1 MPIAQGASRMSSIR
15 QLRRALLDGAMV
27 VVPIGAVVLLVLAI
41 LRKVQDASEP
51 VSGPIGHPVLVA
63 VVLLAL
69 LCLGI
74 GLLVRTA
81 AGRVTRRV
89 LERRVFEQIPGYRL
103 AKAFTGD
110 GPLAEHGGR
119 ALRPALAAIEDGQ
132 CPALV
137 MDELADG
144 RLVVFVPA
152 SPAPMSGAIY
162 VFAPD
167 KVTYLNVPVLPFL
180 KVISSWGLGLR
191 EIIEA
196 QAASQGTQADHER
209 LEPAASAAVSH
220 P

>member
-1 MPIAQGASRMSSIR
+1 MSSIR

-41 LRKVQDASEP
+41 LRKVQDASEL
-51 VSGPIGHPVLVA
+51 SGPIGHPVLVA

-152 SPAPMSGAIY
+152 SPAPMSGAVY

-196 QAASQGTQADHER
+196 QAVSQGTQADYER
-209 LEPAASAAVSH
+209 PEPAASAAVSH
-220 P
+220 S

>member
-1 MPIAQGASRMSSIR
+1 
-15 QLRRALLDGAMV
+15 MV

-74 GLLVRTA
+74 GLPVRTA

-119 ALRPALAAIEDGQ
+119 ALRPDLAAIEDGQ
-132 CPALV
+132 CPAR
-137 MDELADG
+137 DG
-144 RLVVFVPA
+144 RA
-152 SPAPMSGAIY
+152 RGRTAG
-162 VFAPD
+162 
-167 KVTYLNVPVLPFL
+167 
-180 KVISSWGLGLR
+180 GLCTSLARADVGRGLR
-191 EIIEA
+191 LRA
-196 QAASQGTQADHER
+196 GQGDVSER
-209 LEPAASAAVSH
+209 ASAALRCRIPFLTQAARDASARSASGSVERPVRRADPWCWREPFVARDRDTH
-220 P
+220 PIGKQTEDVGDPLPDVRN

>member
-1 MPIAQGASRMSSIR
+1 MSSIR

-51 VSGPIGHPVLVA
+51 LSGPIGHPVLFA

-74 GLLVRTA
+74 GLFVRTA
-81 AGRVTRRV
+81 AGRATRRV
-89 LERRVFEQIPGYRL
+89 LERRVFEHIPGYRL

-119 ALRPALAAIEDGQ
+119 ALRPALAAIEEGQ

-137 MDELADG
+137 MEELADG
-144 RLVVFVPA
+144 RLVVFGSSLA
-152 SPAPMSGAIY
+152 RTY
-162 VFAPD
+162 VRRSLPLRAGQGND
-167 KVTYLNVPVLPFL
+167 LNVPLLPFL

-196 QAASQGTQADHER
+196 QAS
-209 LEPAASAAVSH
+209 P
-220 P
+220 

>member
-1 MPIAQGASRMSSIR
+1 MSSIR

-81 AGRVTRRV
+81 AGRMTRRV

-119 ALRPALAAIEDGQ
+119 ALRPALAAI
-132 CPALV
+132 
-137 MDELADG
+137 
-144 RLVVFVPA
+144 
-152 SPAPMSGAIY
+152 
-162 VFAPD
+162 
-167 KVTYLNVPVLPFL
+167 
-180 KVISSWGLGLR
+180 
-191 EIIEA
+191 
-196 QAASQGTQADHER
+196 AAS
-209 LEPAASAAVSH
+209 
-220 P
+220 

>member
-1 MPIAQGASRMSSIR
+1 
-15 QLRRALLDGAMV
+15 MV
-27 VVPIGAVVLLVLAI
+27 AVPIGAVVLLVLAI

-89 LERRVFEQIPGYRL
+89 LDPILLEWIPGYRL

-119 ALRPALAAIEDGQ
+119 ALRPARPRGDRGRTVPRAG
-132 CPALV
+132 
-137 MDELADG
+137 DG
-144 RLVVFVPA
+144 RA
-152 SPAPMSGAIY
+152 RGR
-162 VFAPD
+162 
-167 KVTYLNVPVLPFL
+167 TT
-180 KVISSWGLGLR
+180 GGLR
-191 EIIEA
+191 TSLA
-196 QAASQGTQADHER
+196 RADVR
-209 LEPAASAAVSH
+209 RRSTSSRRTR
-220 P
+220 

>member
-41 LRKVQDASEP
+41 LRKVQDASEL
-51 VSGPIGHPVLVA
+51 SGPIGHPVLVA

-152 SPAPMSGAIY
+152 SPAPMSGAVY
-162 VFAPD
+162 VFSPD

-196 QAASQGTQADHER
+196 QAASQGMQADHER